1 MIYFSGISTK
11 HLSIWDIP
19 DDTPRFSSVDDCYRQ
34 FLGMHVK
41 MMRLGHESTDPYYNR
56 YLACVQS
63 FDCRLK
69 LSYGEFCNVVA
80 TLVGL
85 YRQYFNDRRN
95 RRRQS
100 LLDSI
105 GKFERLIF
113 LFSNKTF
120 PAHSTADND

>member
-19 DDTPRFSSVDDCYRQ
+19 DDTPRYSSVDDCFHQ
-34 FLGMHVK
+34 FLGMHVR
-41 MMRLGHESTDPYYNR
+41 MMRSGHESTDPYYNR
-56 YLACVQS
+56 YLACVES
-63 FDCRLK
+63 FECRVK
-69 LSYGEFCNVVA
+69 LSHPEFRNVVA
-80 TLVGL
+80 TLVNL
-85 YRQYFNDRRN
+85 YRRYFKDINN

-113 LFSNKTF
+113 LYSNKTF
-120 PAHSTADND
+120 PVHSAAVD

>member
-19 DDTPRFSSVDDCYRQ
+19 DDTPRYSSVDDCFRQ
-34 FLGMHVK
+34 FLGMHVR
-41 MMRLGHESTDPYYNR
+41 MMRSGHESTDPYYNR
-56 YLACVQS
+56 YLACVES
-63 FDCRLK
+63 FECRVT
-69 LSYGEFCNVVA
+69 LSYREFRNVVA
-80 TLVGL
+80 TLVDL
-85 YRQYFNDRRN
+85 YRRYFNDINN

-113 LFSNKTF
+113 LYSNKTF
-120 PAHSTADND
+120 PVHSAAAD

>member
-19 DDTPRFSSVDDCYRQ
+19 DDTPRYSSVDDCFHQ
-34 FLGMHVK
+34 FLGMHVR
-41 MMRLGHESTDPYYNR
+41 MMRSGHESTDPYYNR
-56 YLACVQS
+56 YLACVES
-63 FDCRLK
+63 FECRVK
-69 LSYGEFCNVVA
+69 LSHQEFRNVVA
-80 TLVGL
+80 TLVNL
-85 YRQYFNDRRN
+85 YRRYFKDINN

-113 LFSNKTF
+113 LYSNKTF
-120 PAHSTADND
+120 PVHSAAVD

>member
-19 DDTPRFSSVDDCYRQ
+19 DDTPRYSSVDDCFHQ
-34 FLGMHVK
+34 FLGMHVR
-41 MMRLGHESTDPYYNR
+41 MMRSGHESTDPYYNR
-56 YLACVQS
+56 YLACVES
-63 FDCRLK
+63 FECRVK
-69 LSYGEFCNVVA
+69 LSYQEFRNVVA
-80 TLVGL
+80 TLVNL
-85 YRQYFNDRRN
+85 YRRYFKDINN

-113 LFSNKTF
+113 LYSNKTF
-120 PAHSTADND
+120 PVHSAAVD